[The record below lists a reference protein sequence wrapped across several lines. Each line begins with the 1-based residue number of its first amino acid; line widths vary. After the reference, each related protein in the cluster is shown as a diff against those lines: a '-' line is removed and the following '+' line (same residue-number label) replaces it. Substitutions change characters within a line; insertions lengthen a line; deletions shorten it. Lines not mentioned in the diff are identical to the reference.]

1 MAYSL
6 GRPCARDRP
15 QPGRFD
21 VLVAPPVMV
30 LWATPDRRSE
40 TDDDD
45 GRCRTRCPTFLAP
58 RNPPRACGRA
68 TLSVRRNLRG
78 LVPDAG
84 ARLWQRGGGGA
95 PLHGR
100 RPWISIRPL
109 FEPNRGD

>member
-30 LWATPDRRSE
+30 LWATPDRISE

-45 GRCRTRCPTFLAP
+45 GRCRTRCLRFPAP
-58 RNPPRACGRA
+58 RNPPGARGRA
-68 TLSVRRNLRG
+68 TLPVRRNLRG
-78 LVPDAG
+78 LVPDPG
-84 ARLWQRGGGGA
+84 ARLRERGGGGA
-95 PLHGR
+95 PLHR
-100 RPWISIRPL
+100 R
-109 FEPNRGD
+109 